1 MKSLFFYISVAA
13 LLLSGCNSSTG
24 SSSTVVAT
32 GSTGDVGLF
41 LDAPVVGLEYS
52 SKSHSGFTNSSGY
65 FNYNSGEEVTFKAG
79 KVTLGKIKVTPANS
93 TVTPISIVPNGT
105 IDDTRVVEILRVLQT
120 LDSDNNSANEI
131 VIPAVLNST
140 TAIDLSEN
148 HTKLNDSQLASL
160 IGVNRT
166 ALITE
171 TQAKTHFSDSLSNK
185 SQYETQLE
193 NDINYHANYGSD
205 SDNDSSDNDD
215 DSSDNDDDS
224 SDNDDEG
231 STTDGTTTTPSTGGT
246 TTGSTTAT
254 PTTGGTYT
262 LLAWNDLGMHCFD
275 GSDFSIFSI
284 LPPYNNLNA
293 HLITKVGTSNKH
305 VTANVTLTYESLTY
319 NGHTNTQS
327 STKTNFW
334 SYLTSLFPGV
344 SSVSDI
350 GLTGNATPSTVPHA
364 MAYNVS
370 GGKWEADGIPIVN
383 RDDNNAINYYPM
395 VRVVAKNTAGTT
407 LATADVV
414 LPVSD
419 EMDCKKCHA
428 STVTSTAA
436 RPVAGWE
443 NSADALKD
451 YKLNILKLHDE
462 KHPINTADLSAVKAK
477 GYANY
482 QASLYATA
490 KAGTPILCASCHSS
504 NALATTNI
512 GNAKPL
518 TTSLHAKHASVIDP
532 SNGLTLNNSTNRD
545 ACYSCHPGAATECL
559 RGAMGSAKN
568 ADGTQMMQCQSC
580 HGSMNDVGNANR
592 TGWMDEPN
600 CQVCHQN
607 GQRYS
612 NAIVGGSMRSA
623 LDTRFATNPN
633 TPSAGVSL
641 YKLST
646 GHGDLQCSS
655 CHGSTH
661 AIFPSTHAED
671 NVISNQIQGHSG
683 TIAECTAC
691 HTTVPSTTTGGPHG
705 MHSVGQGWVS
715 SHQNVAERNAAQ
727 CTSCHGA
734 DYRGSDLSK
743 TFSARTLSVEGRTK
757 TFAKGAKVG
766 CYDCHNG
773 PSGD

>member
-1 MKSLFFYISVAA
+1 MKYFIFFVMVF
-13 LLLSGCNSSTG
+13 LLGGCNVG
-24 SSSTVVAT
+24 SSSSTSTDGVVT
-32 GSTGDVGLF
+32 IN
-41 LDAPVVGLEYS
+41 
-52 SKSHSGFTNSSGY
+52 SKESSGE
-65 FNYNSGEEVTFKAG
+65 SSSSE
-79 KVTLGKIKVTPANS
+79 S
-93 TVTPISIVPNGT
+93 
-105 IDDTRVVEILRVLQT
+105 
-120 LDSDNNSANEI
+120 NNSHEEGLTTAGTTS
-131 VIPAVLNST
+131 ASNST
-140 TAIDLSEN
+140 T
-148 HTKLNDSQLASL
+148 
-160 IGVNRT
+160 
-166 ALITE
+166 
-171 TQAKTHFSDSLSNK
+171 
-185 SQYETQLE
+185 
-193 NDINYHANYGSD
+193 
-205 SDNDSSDNDD
+205 
-215 DSSDNDDDS
+215 
-224 SDNDDEG
+224 
-231 STTDGTTTTPSTGGT
+231 
-246 TTGSTTAT
+246 TAT
-254 PTTGGTYT
+254 STVSATYI

-293 HLITKVGTSNKH
+293 HLIYKAGTSNKH
-305 VTANVTLTYESLTY
+305 VTTNVTLTYESLTY
-319 NGHTNTQS
+319 NGHTNTKS

-334 SYLTSLFPGV
+334 SYLTSLFPGS

-364 MAYNVS
+364 MAYSAS
-370 GGKWEADGIPIVN
+370 GGKWEASGIPIVN
-383 RDDNNAINYYPM
+383 RDDNNATNYYPM

-419 EMDCKKCHA
+419 EMDCEKCHA
-428 STVTSTAA
+428 STVSSTAA
-436 RPVAGWE
+436 KPIAGWE
-443 NSADALKD
+443 NSVDTLKD

-462 KHPINTADLSAVKAK
+462 KHPINAADLSAVKAK
-477 GYANY
+477 GYTNY

-512 GNAKPL
+512 GNAKAL
-518 TTSLHAKHASVIDP
+518 TTSLHSKHASVIDP
-532 SNGLTLNNSTNRD
+532 NNSLRLSDSTNRS
-545 ACYSCHPGAATECL
+545 ACYNCHPGAATECL

-580 HGSMNDVGNANR
+580 HGTMNDVGNSNR
-592 TGWMDEPN
+592 MGWMDEPN
-600 CQVCHQN
+600 CQVCHQG
-607 GQRYS
+607 GQRHT
-612 NAIVGGSMRSA
+612 NAMVGGSMRA
-623 LDTRFATNPN
+623 VVDTRFATNPN
-633 TPSAGVSL
+633 TPSVGASL

-661 AIFPSTHAED
+661 AIFPSSHAED

-705 MHSVGQGWVS
+705 MHSVDQGWVS

-727 CTSCHGA
+727 CTSCHGS

-757 TFAKGAKVG
+757 TFVKGAKVG

>member
-1 MKSLFFYISVAA
+1 MKSLFFYVSVVA
-13 LLLSGCNSSTG
+13 LLLGGCDSSTG

-32 GSTGDVGLF
+32 GSTRDVGLF

-93 TVTPISIVPNGT
+93 TVTPISIVPNST

-131 VIPAVLNST
+131 VIPAVLKTT

-148 HTKLNDSQLASL
+148 HTKLDDSQLASL
-160 IGVNRT
+160 IGVNTT
-166 ALITE
+166 ALTTE

-185 SQYETQLE
+185 NQYKTKLE
-193 NDINYHANYGSD
+193 SDIGYHANYDSDSDDNDNDSDSNDNENDSD
-205 SDNDSSDNDD
+205 SDNDSST
-215 DSSDNDDDS
+215 S
-224 SDNDDEG
+224 
-231 STTDGTTTTPSTGGT
+231 GGT
-246 TTGSTTAT
+246 TTPVTISPITSTTS
-254 PTTGGTYT
+254 GTYT

-319 NGHTNTQS
+319 NGHINTKS

-334 SYLTSLFPGV
+334 SYLTSLFPGA

-364 MAYNVS
+364 MVYSAS
-370 GGKWEADGIPIVN
+370 SGKWEADGIPIVN

-428 STVTSTAA
+428 STVSSSAA
-436 RPVAGWE
+436 RPIAGWE

-462 KHPINTADLSAVKAK
+462 KHPINAADLSSVKAK
-477 GYANY
+477 GYTNY
-482 QASLYATA
+482 QTSLYDTA

-504 NALATTNI
+504 NALGTTNI

-532 SNGLTLNNSTNRD
+532 SNNLRLNDSTNRN

-580 HGSMNDVGNANR
+580 HGTMNDVGNANR
-592 TGWMDEPN
+592 KGWMDEPN

-661 AIFPSTHAED
+661 AIFPSSHAED
-671 NVISNQIQGHSG
+671 NVLSTQVQGHSG

-691 HTTVPSTTTGGPHG
+691 HTTMPNTTTGGPHG
-705 MHSVGQGWVS
+705 MHSVGQGWVN
-715 SHQNVAERNAAQ
+715 SHEDVAERNSAQ
-727 CTSCHGA
+727 CTSCHGS

-743 TFSARTLSVEGRTK
+743 TFSARTLSAEHKTK
-757 TFAKGAKVG
+757 TYAKGAKVG
-766 CYDCHNG
+766 CYDCHG
-773 PSGD
+773 KEW